1 MPSVTSDQQAEGVPC
16 ACWRNLAVLLETF
29 PCVSDQHL
37 SQNCHFF
44 YDPLHVGS
52 THHFKM
58 FWRRTHRKDSPQRP
72 LDSAWD
78 RLPRASGRL
87 WCVFQVCALFSYG
100 RLTIDTPSPSCRIA
114 PSNCIAS
121 TGLVRQKVYPR
132 AWPGHDRR
140 RPPESYPDVPGTWRV
155 SFRVLSA
162 GLGTG
167 ARADGLP
174 G

>member
-1 MPSVTSDQQAEGVPC
+1 MHPRTPC
-16 ACWRNLAVLLETF
+16 FFGLWVLLSLLEAARVADAMIEARQTF
-29 PCVSDQHL
+29 AKS
-37 SQNCHFF
+37 
-44 YDPLHVGS
+44 
-52 THHFKM
+52 
-58 FWRRTHRKDSPQRP
+58 RP
-72 LDSAWD
+72 LLPWGNYKDILDLLQEVDYACNT
-78 RLPRASGRL
+78 LPRASGRL
-87 WCVFQVCALFSYG
+87 WCVLQVFALFSYG

-132 AWPGHDRR
+132 AWHGHDRR

-155 SFRVLSA
+155 SFHVLSA